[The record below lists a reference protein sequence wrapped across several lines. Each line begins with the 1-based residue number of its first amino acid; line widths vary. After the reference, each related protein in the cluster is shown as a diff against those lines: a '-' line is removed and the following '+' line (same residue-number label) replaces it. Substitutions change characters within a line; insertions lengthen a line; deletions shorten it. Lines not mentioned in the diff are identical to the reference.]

1 MLKMTFTKRP
11 VQEIAP
17 WMTMVTPELVLDKD
31 GSLLTV
37 FEFEGIDADTPN
49 PGDITRRARQP
60 RSRVPELR
68 SPRHGVVAGLA
79 PTGEGRHRWRVC
91 RRPQT
96 RV

>member
-37 FEFEGIDADTPN
+37 FEFEGIDADTPIRATSA
-49 PGDITRRARQP
+49 PRATTSITHAGTSITASRRGGG
-60 RSRVPELR
+60 S
-68 SPRHGVVAGLA
+68 HTDG
-79 PTGEGRHRWRVC
+79 
-91 RRPQT
+91 
-96 RV
+96 